1 MSHKR
6 PHQSRLIVRGTD
18 WITEKGLNSRKH
30 QMPHYIGIVEGT
42 GRLEFVCKT
51 IGVQY
56 RHAMVDDYL
65 MLHVWRVKNSYVLSA
80 DGGTLRR
87 K

>member
-1 MSHKR
+1 MSYKR
-6 PHQSRLIVRGTD
+6 PHQSLLIVRGTD

-30 QMPHYIGIVEGT
+30 SMPHYIGFTEDGN
-42 GRLEFVCKT
+42 LEFASKT

-56 RHAMVDDYL
+56 RHAMVNEYL
-65 MLHVWRVKNSYVLSA
+65 LLHIWRIKNSYVLA
-80 DGGTLRR
+80 ANGEILRR